1 MKTKSI
7 ISGLLISGSLALSSC
22 ASSHYG
28 TLQSSASLSSNNFN
42 YSENSISGTSTATYI
57 FGIGGMKRQSLVD
70 EAKQDMLSKNPLK
83 SGQALANTTVNL
95 KNSIMFGFFQEV
107 ICTVTADVVTFTK

>member
-7 ISGLLISGSLALSSC
+7 ITGLLISGSLALTSC

-28 TLQSSASLSSNNFN
+28 TLQSSANLSSNNFN
-42 YSENSISGTSTATYI
+42 YSANSITGTSTATYI

-70 EAKQDMLSKNPLK
+70 EAKQDMLAKNPLQK
-83 SGQALANTTVNL
+83 GQALANTTVNI
-95 KNSIMFGFFQEV
+95 KNSMMFGIVQEV
-107 ICTVTADVVTFTK
+107 MCTITADVVTFN